1 MEHPPN
7 PVSRRNATECQK
19 LSAREAPTPGDIMSE
34 CLGRLRRNPQLK
46 GKSVMRTLL
55 ASAGLA
61 LLMSLATE
69 PSVSA
74 QEAPEWMKQ
83 TLPDQVLKP
92 HVDEYLAVMNPT
104 GALDGKTKQ
113 LIGLGVAAQIPCAY
127 CVYAHTKAAKAA
139 GATDAQI
146 KEEWL
151 GRRQRVAFTLNTAS
165 SPPGVAVAIIA
176 AVNGLLSALPPKRR
190 SGGSMARPCA

>member
-1 MEHPPN
+1 
-7 PVSRRNATECQK
+7 
-19 LSAREAPTPGDIMSE
+19 
-34 CLGRLRRNPQLK
+34 
-46 GKSVMRTLL
+46 MRTLL

-61 LLMSLATE
+61 LLLALATE

-83 TLPDQVLKP
+83 TLPDQALKP
-92 HVDEYLAVMNPT
+92 HWDEYLAVMNST

-113 LIGLGVAAQIPCAY
+113 LIGLGVAAQIPCEY

-146 KEEWL
+146 KEAIATAAL
-151 GRRQRVAFTLNTAS
+151 VRFNSTMLNGSDGGRDSSTVFTS
-165 SPPGVAVAIIA
+165 
-176 AVNGLLSALPPKRR
+176 K
-190 SGGSMARPCA
+190 